1 MTQEDI
7 EKKQIIFIKYL
18 REKIKE
24 ITTDEWKIKAEYSTN
39 DNDNRVI
46 VVQEVAGQ
54 KVVFF
59 GDCKP
64 LYNYYM
70 IDIYGKSIQE
80 CKNISLLLGDLI
92 GQMVFVND
100 DNEVWQIIFAQFTNP
115 QAIEYL
121 DIKRV
126 GYNMTMQC
134 VVNRI
139 K

>member
-1 MTQEDI
+1 MTQKDI
-7 EKKQIIFIKYL
+7 ENKQIVFIKYL
-18 REKIKE
+18 QEKIKE
-24 ITTDEWKIKAEYSTN
+24 ITTEKWKIKAEYSTN
-39 DNDNRVI
+39 DNNTRVI
-46 VVQEVAGQ
+46 IVQEQVGQ

-70 IDIYGKSIQE
+70 IDIYGNSIQE
-80 CKNISLLLGDLI
+80 CKNMSLLLGDLI
-92 GQMVFVND
+92 GQMVYVNNGD
-100 DNEVWQIIFAQFTNP
+100 EVWQIIFAQFSNP

-126 GYNMTMQC
+126 GYNMTIQC